1 MGFERTVFLT
11 YMFETS
17 VISGTTVPAY
27 VQNQGYGY
35 ASAIHCNYIQR
46 IETNTMVNKTI
57 NMVVPDGSLL
67 PFLKESFQINP
78 LYNGEGFTAKRL
90 LAVVQ
95 IVNGTGSTITPDP
108 AAWSVVDVTPQLA
121 GYPFVGG
128 AIPSSAFDASTI
140 ITIAVQ
146 DVLNAQLYNLSYLN
160 NPNKL
165 AGDDNKLAF
174 GEEAFFFGNVNTD
187 IQAIAYT
194 TEIPAVLPLNQYN
207 STTNET
213 WDQASPVTISEMGV
227 FNSNDDLVGIG
238 KLNNPIDK
246 SSTIYRTILFS
257 IDF

>member
-17 VISGTTVPAY
+17 VISGTTIPAY

-35 ASAIHCNYIQR
+35 ASAIHCNYIQK
-46 IETNTMVNKTI
+46 IETSTLFNKTI

-67 PFLKESFQINP
+67 PFLKESFQIDP
-78 LYNGEGFTAKRL
+78 LYSGEGWSAKRL
-90 LAVVQ
+90 LALVQ
-95 IVNGTGSTITPDP
+95 IVNATGTTAIADP
-108 AAWSVVDVTPQLA
+108 AKWSVLDVTPQLA

-128 AIPSSAFDASTI
+128 AIPASAFDASTI
-140 ITIAVQ
+140 ITIPIQ
-146 DVLNAQLYNLSYLN
+146 DVLNAPLYDLSYLN
-160 NPNKL
+160 NPTKL

-174 GEEAFFFGNVNTD
+174 GEEAFFFGNINTD

-213 WDQASPVTISEMGV
+213 WDKSSPVTISEIGI
-227 FNSNDDLVGIG
+227 FNENSDLVGIG

-246 SSTIYRTILFS
+246 DSTIYRTILFS